1 MITRTFSSR
10 NGEKGCQRMPCPAWE
25 AGFSYVEVLIALV
38 ILALAFLVMLP
49 GIQSMLANE
58 VKQEVSDHARIVAG
72 NVIEET
78 KTLNSEDLELL
89 QESDPQPVKVEVDGR
104 EYWILRSVKTTP
116 PDDEKLTCRL
126 WDVDVWVSDAHPDTV
141 EASSAY
147 HLETRVVT
155 Y

>member
-1 MITRTFSSR
+1 M
-10 NGEKGCQRMPCPAWE
+10 WE

-49 GIQSMLANE
+49 GIQSLLANE
-58 VKQEVSDHARIVAG
+58 AKQEVSDYARILAG

-78 KTLNSEDLELL
+78 KTLDSKDLELL
-89 QESDPQPVKVEVDGR
+89 QESGPQTVKVEVDGR
-104 EYWILRSVKTTP
+104 EYWIMRSAKTTP

-126 WDVDVWVSDAHPDTV
+126 WDVDVWVYNAHPDTV
-141 EASSAY
+141 EDSSAY
-147 HLETRVVT
+147 YLETLVFT